1 MVGATFNMETLSD
14 KIFARIISMDNMGYA
29 EEDVKQF
36 IKDLKELDIDLT
48 EFDKEQI
55 DKLAGPGLI

>member
-1 MVGATFNMETLSD
+1 MKTLSD
-14 KIFARIISMDNMGYA
+14 KRHPDWDLRTDIKGWYLH
-29 EEDVKQF
+29 EDVKQF

-55 DKLAGPGLI
+55 DKLAGPELI